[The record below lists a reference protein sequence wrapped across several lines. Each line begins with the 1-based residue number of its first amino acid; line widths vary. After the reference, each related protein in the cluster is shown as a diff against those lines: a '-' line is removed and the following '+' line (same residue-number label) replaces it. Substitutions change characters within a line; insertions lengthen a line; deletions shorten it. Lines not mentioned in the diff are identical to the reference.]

1 MKHTGDLKKQVENA
15 RSYEE
20 AKNDIKKTGM
30 LLGDDELDM
39 VAGGGLQEK
48 LKKLEQEAMED
59 KNGELFHAEHATL

>member
-1 MKHTGDLKKQVENA
+1 MHTGDIEKQDEKV
-15 RSYEE
+15 RSKEE
-20 AKNDIKKTGM
+20 AKDAIKKAGM

-59 KNGELFHAEHATL
+59 KNNELFHAEHATL

>member
-1 MKHTGDLKKQVENA
+1 MHTGDIEKQDEKV
-15 RSYEE
+15 RSKEE
-20 AKNDIKKTGM
+20 AKNAIKKAGM

-48 LKKLEQEAMED
+48 LKKLEQEAMEN